1 MYKPGQSGNPA
12 GKPKGCVHGRS
23 RALKILD
30 CLLDED
36 ATLTALHDAL
46 EAEFHKNPVR
56 FFRTIIMPLLPHEA
70 KVTTQQT
77 GPIQWTPLAEV
88 CRQLREQDAHKNDP
102 SSATEARRVPSFPC

>member
-12 GKPKGCVHGRS
+12 GKPRGCVHGRS

-30 CLLDED
+30 SLLDED
-36 ATLTALHDAL
+36 TTLTALHDAL

-70 KVTTQQT
+70 KVTTEQS
-77 GPIQWTPLAEV
+77 GPIQWTSLTEV
-88 CRQLREQDAHKNDP
+88 CRALHPDDGHKADP
-102 SSATEARRVPSFPC
+102 ATATEAR